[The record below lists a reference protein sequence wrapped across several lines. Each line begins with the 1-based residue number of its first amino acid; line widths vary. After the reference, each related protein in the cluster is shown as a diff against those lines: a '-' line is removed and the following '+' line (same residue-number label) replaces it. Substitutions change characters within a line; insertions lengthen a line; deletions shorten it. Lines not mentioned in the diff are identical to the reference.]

1 MWKPESRINVYDFL
15 QKSENPEIRPTA
27 KQEEIDEF
35 IFAEMSSTGNQE
47 ENGNC
52 GNQNQR

>member
-1 MWKPESRINVYDFL
+1 MTFKTQPLILERKI
-15 QKSENPEIRPTA
+15 QKIRPTA
-27 KQEEIDEF
+27 KQEEIVELNF
-35 IFAEMSSTGNQE
+35 EEMLSTGNQE